1 MSRTAIR
8 NIILLAFISLAGI
21 IATQIFWVKKAMD
34 LKEQQFNH
42 RAYVALKSVSE
53 RLIHDTKN
61 KVQLDGINRKA
72 SNYYTLDFTSPV
84 NVRMLENYLIIES
97 KNQNLNSDFE
107 YGIFE
112 CTTDSFYTGRYVNI
126 QNTGKIERLKIK
138 AKPSENYYIGVLFPK
153 KTSYLHD
160 DLKLLIFF
168 SIVLLIVIGF
178 FTYTILVIL
187 KQKKLSEI
195 KTDFVNNMTHE
206 FKTPISTI
214 ALASDVLKREDITK
228 YPEKL
233 HHYATIIQEEN
244 KRLKNQVESVLQVSQ
259 IESHKIALNITE
271 INMHDLIENIAKNM
285 EPRVSELDGKI
296 RVELHAKNAIVE
308 GDEVHL
314 TNILYNLLDNA
325 IKYCDKIPEIQ
336 IETINKHKGIEIAV
350 RDNGKGIET
359 SSQGM
364 IFEKF
369 FRVPSGNVHDVKGFG
384 LGLFYVKSM
393 IKLHK
398 GKIAL
403 HSTPK
408 IGTTFTIWLHTK
420 DNKNGK

>member
-1 MSRTAIR
+1 MGRAAIR

-21 IATQIFWVKKAMD
+21 IATQIFWIKKAID

-42 RAYVALKSVSE
+42 RAYVALKSVAD
-53 RLIHDTKN
+53 RLIQDSKF
-61 KVQLDGINRKA
+61 KVQLDGINKKA
-72 SNYYTLDFTSPV
+72 SNYYTIDFSSPV
-84 NVRMLENYLIIES
+84 NVTMLENYLIIES
-97 KNQNLNSDFE
+97 KNQNLNADFE

-112 CTTDSFYTGRYVNI
+112 CTTDSFYYGRYVSI
-126 QNTGKIERLKIK
+126 KNTGKVERLHVK
-138 AKPSENYYIGVLFPK
+138 AKPSENYYVGVLFPK
-153 KTSYLHD
+153 KRTYLQD

-168 SIVLLIVIGF
+168 SIVLLVVIGF

-214 ALASDVLKREDITK
+214 ALSSDVLMRDDIINN
-228 YPEKL
+228 PERLK
-233 HHYATIIQEEN
+233 HYATIISEEN
-244 KRLKNQVESVLQVSQ
+244 KRLKSQVESVLQVSQ
-259 IESHKIALNITE
+259 IDSHKIALNVTDID
-271 INMHDLIENIAKNM
+271 MHALIENIAKNM
-285 EPRVSELDGKI
+285 EPRVSELQGKI
-296 RVELHAKNAIVE
+296 ILQLNAKKVIVS

-336 IETINKHKGIEIAV
+336 IITLNKHKGIEISV
-350 RDNGKGIET
+350 KDNGKGIET
-359 SSQGM
+359 SSQNM

-369 FRVPSGNVHDVKGFG
+369 FRVPSGNLHDVKGFG
-384 LGLFYVKSM
+384 LGLFYVKNM
-393 IKLHK
+393 IKLHR

-403 HSTPK
+403 HSIPK
-408 IGTTFTIWLHTK
+408 VGTTFTIWFHTK
-420 DNKNGK
+420 EK

>member
-1 MSRTAIR
+1 MGRAAIR

-21 IATQIFWVKKAMD
+21 IATQIFWVKKAID

-42 RAYVALKSVSE
+42 RAYVALKSVAD
-53 RLIHDTKN
+53 RLIQDSKF
-61 KVQLDGINRKA
+61 KVQLDGINKKA
-72 SNYYTLDFTSPV
+72 SNYYTLDFSSPV
-84 NVRMLENYLIIES
+84 NVTMLENYLIIES
-97 KNQNLNSDFE
+97 KNQNLNADFE

-112 CTTDSFYTGRYVNI
+112 CTTDSFYYGRYVSI
-126 QNTGKIERLKIK
+126 KNTGKVERLHVK
-138 AKPSENYYIGVLFPK
+138 AKPSENYYVGVLFPK
-153 KTSYLHD
+153 KRTYLQD

-168 SIVLLIVIGF
+168 SIVLLVVIGF

-214 ALASDVLKREDITK
+214 ALSSDVLMRDDIIK
-228 YPEKL
+228 NPERLK
-233 HHYATIIQEEN
+233 HYATIISEEN
-244 KRLKNQVESVLQVSQ
+244 KRLKSQVESVLQVSQ
-259 IESHKIALNITE
+259 IDSHKIALNVTDID
-271 INMHDLIENIAKNM
+271 MHALIENIAKNM
-285 EPRVSELDGKI
+285 EPRVSELHGKI
-296 RVELHAKNAIVE
+296 ILQLNAKKVIVS

-336 IETINKHKGIEIAV
+336 IITLNKHKGIEISV
-350 RDNGKGIET
+350 KDNGKGIET
-359 SSQGM
+359 SSQNM

-369 FRVPSGNVHDVKGFG
+369 FRVPSGNLHDVKGFG
-384 LGLFYVKSM
+384 LGLFYVKNM
-393 IKLHK
+393 IKLHR

-403 HSTPK
+403 HSIPK
-408 IGTTFTIWLHTK
+408 VGTTFTIWFHTK
-420 DNKNGK
+420 EK

>member
-1 MSRTAIR
+1 MGRAAIR

-21 IATQIFWVKKAMD
+21 IATQIFWVKKAID

-42 RAYVALKSVSE
+42 RAYVALKSVAD
-53 RLIHDTKN
+53 RLIQDSKY
-61 KVQLDGINRKA
+61 KVQLDGINKKA
-72 SNYYTLDFTSPV
+72 SNYYTLDFSSPV
-84 NVRMLENYLIIES
+84 NVTMLENYLIIES
-97 KNQNLNSDFE
+97 KNQNLNADFE

-112 CTTDSFYTGRYVNI
+112 CATDSFYYGRYVSI
-126 QNTGKIERLKIK
+126 KNTGKVERLHVK

-153 KTSYLHD
+153 KKSYLQD

-168 SIVLLIVIGF
+168 SIVLLVVIGF

-214 ALASDVLKREDITK
+214 ALSSDVLMRDDIIK
-228 YPEKL
+228 NPERLK
-233 HHYATIIQEEN
+233 HYATIISEEN
-244 KRLKNQVESVLQVSQ
+244 KRLKSQVESVLQVSQ
-259 IESHKIALNITE
+259 IDSHKIALNVSDID
-271 INMHDLIENIAKNM
+271 MHALIENIAKNM
-285 EPRVSELDGKI
+285 EPRVSELQGKI
-296 RVELHAKNAIVE
+296 ILQLNAKKVIVS

-336 IETINKHKGIEIAV
+336 IITLNKHKGIEISV
-350 RDNGKGIET
+350 KDNGKGIET
-359 SSQGM
+359 SSQNM

-369 FRVPSGNVHDVKGFG
+369 FRVPSGNLHDVKGFG
-384 LGLFYVKSM
+384 LGLFYVKNM

-403 HSTPK
+403 HSIPK
-408 IGTTFTIWLHTK
+408 VGTTFTIWFHTK
-420 DNKNGK
+420 EK

>member
-1 MSRTAIR
+1 MGRAAIR

-21 IATQIFWVKKAMD
+21 IATQIFWVKKAID

-42 RAYVALKSVSE
+42 RAYVALKSVAD
-53 RLIHDTKN
+53 RLIQDSKF
-61 KVQLDGINRKA
+61 KVQLDGINKKA
-72 SNYYTLDFTSPV
+72 SNYYTLDFSSPV
-84 NVRMLENYLIIES
+84 NVTMLENYLIIES
-97 KNQNLNSDFE
+97 KNQNLNADFE

-112 CTTDSFYTGRYVNI
+112 CTTDSFYYGRYVSI
-126 QNTGKIERLKIK
+126 KNTGKVERLHVK
-138 AKPSENYYIGVLFPK
+138 AKPSENYYVGVLFPK
-153 KTSYLHD
+153 KRTYLQD

-168 SIVLLIVIGF
+168 SIVLLVVIGF

-214 ALASDVLKREDITK
+214 ALSSDVLMRDDIINN
-228 YPEKL
+228 PERLK
-233 HHYATIIQEEN
+233 HYATIISEEN
-244 KRLKNQVESVLQVSQ
+244 KRLKSQVESVLQVSQ
-259 IESHKIALNITE
+259 IDSHKIALNVTDID
-271 INMHDLIENIAKNM
+271 MHALIENIAKNM
-285 EPRVSELDGKI
+285 EPRVSELQGKI
-296 RVELHAKNAIVE
+296 ILQLNAKKVIVS

-325 IKYCDKIPEIQ
+325 IKYCDKIPKIQ
-336 IETINKHKGIEIAV
+336 IITLNKHKGIEISV
-350 RDNGKGIET
+350 KDNGKGIET
-359 SSQGM
+359 SSQNM

-369 FRVPSGNVHDVKGFG
+369 FRVPSGNLHDVKGFG
-384 LGLFYVKSM
+384 LGLFYVKNM

-403 HSTPK
+403 HSIPK
-408 IGTTFTIWLHTK
+408 VGTTFTIWFHTK
-420 DNKNGK
+420 EK